1 MKFWGLLVWQWIGVA
16 VTKEQFCSP
25 AYSFIYRGGDI
36 VFSTVARVIKQSW
49 LCMNLGHGH
58 FSGKAWTVQLVVH
71 DPWEKVVF
79 QGLGANLK
87 QFGDTQVLM
96 LMLLWMSSDLS
107 V

>member
-1 MKFWGLLVWQWIGVA
+1 
-16 VTKEQFCSP
+16 
-25 AYSFIYRGGDI
+25 
-36 VFSTVARVIKQSW
+36 
-49 LCMNLGHGH
+49 MNLGHGH

-96 LMLLWMSSDLS
+96 LMLL
-107 V
+107 